1 MNKAIFLLF
10 FLAILLKDASAG
22 VCDDSVYTSKEDCEE
37 AADILANNKPVY
49 TTQEGR
55 DESEDILKN
64 DKSVYWP

>member
-37 AADILANNKPVY
+37 AADILANDKPV
-49 TTQEGR
+49 
-55 DESEDILKN
+55 
-64 DKSVYWP
+64 